1 MIVLMPIFIRGIIK
15 IVENASFINAQTKE
29 KVPYY
34 VHYVQDP
41 EGKLQKLASQIDYSD
56 FLDEIVIITAT
67 LKPDFNKPNLFKVII
82 SDVKKDK

>member
-1 MIVLMPIFIRGIIK
+1 MPIYIRGLIK
-15 IVENASFINAQTKE
+15 IVENAAFKNATTGEQ
-29 KVPYY
+29 VPYF

-41 EGKLQKLASQIDYSD
+41 SGKLQKLGSQIDYSE
-56 FLDEIVIITAT
+56 FIDEPVVITAT